1 MGQTPEQN
9 PQPEDLVPY
18 QPENQSQLFSS
29 ELAEPQNVD
38 LDSISQYLVK
48 RVKGSDNIEEVS
60 KIVSVLSSIEDLK
73 ERRIKQ
79 NLVKTKTQ
87 EAQKEVRFRRRIEI
101 TELVSKKLLGA
112 ASLIIGFYILND
124 APLFSPILITIGLS
138 GFLDFKLK
146 DVSDLIFNL
155 NKISSDL
162 TEEKNDN
169 K

>member
-1 MGQTPEQN
+1 MGQIPEQN
-9 PQPEDLVPY
+9 PQPEDIVPY
-18 QPENQSQLFSS
+18 QLENPSQILSS
-29 ELAEPQNVD
+29 ELAESQNVD

-48 RVKGSDNIEEVS
+48 RVENSDNIEEVS
-60 KIVSVLSSIEDLK
+60 KIVSILSSIEDLK

-101 TELVSKKLLGA
+101 TELASKKILGA

-124 APLFSPILITIGLS
+124 APLFSPILMIIGLS

-155 NKISSDL
+155 NKSSSDL
-162 TEEKNDN
+162 TDEENDN
-169 K
+169 Q